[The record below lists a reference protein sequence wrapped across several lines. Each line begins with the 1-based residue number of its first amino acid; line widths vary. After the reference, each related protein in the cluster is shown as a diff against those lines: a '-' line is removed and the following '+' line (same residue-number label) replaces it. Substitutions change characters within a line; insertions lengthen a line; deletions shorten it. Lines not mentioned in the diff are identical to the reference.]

1 MTCVIT
7 TFLKNYFQEEKIDI
21 VFHAAAYKHVPMVE
35 NNPISGIKNNVFSTF
50 AIVNACHDVGL
61 EKFILIS
68 TDKAVRPSNVMG
80 ASKRLSEQIV
90 QAFASTEKKHTKYA
104 MVRFGNVLGSSGSVV
119 PLFEKQIKNG
129 GTNNSYS
136 SRSNKVFYD
145 YKGSSTS
152 CFICISNG

>member
-1 MTCVIT
+1 MSSDYNFIKKL
-7 TFLKNYFQEEKIDI
+7 FLEEKIDI

-50 AIVNACHDVGL
+50 SIINACNDVGL

-80 ASKRLSEQIV
+80 ASKRLSELIV
-90 QAFASTEKKHTKYA
+90 QAFSSSEKKHTKYA

-119 PLFEKQIKNG
+119 PLLKN
-129 GTNNSYS
+129 
-136 SRSNKVFYD
+136 KLIMVD
-145 YKGSSTS
+145 Q
-152 CFICISNG
+152 